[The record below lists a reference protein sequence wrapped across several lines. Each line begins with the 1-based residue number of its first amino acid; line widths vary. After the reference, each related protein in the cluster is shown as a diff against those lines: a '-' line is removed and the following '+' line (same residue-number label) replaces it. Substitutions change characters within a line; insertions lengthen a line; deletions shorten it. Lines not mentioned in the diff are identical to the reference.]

1 MEYEDRR
8 DADDA
13 YHEMHN
19 KRIGRDDVLKIEVC
33 ALESSLRVNPSNM
46 YSSGLV
52 RLPQP
57 LGALTLVVT
66 AIGVTALVG
75 LDLLA
80 AAVLPLLVVV
90 LATTLQGKM
99 IAVTVTGTGITSAV
113 TPEIALVAQ
122 TLGMRSTP
130 PE

>member
-1 MEYEDRR
+1 
-8 DADDA
+8 
-13 YHEMHN
+13 
-19 KRIGRDDVLKIEVC
+19 
-33 ALESSLRVNPSNM
+33 M